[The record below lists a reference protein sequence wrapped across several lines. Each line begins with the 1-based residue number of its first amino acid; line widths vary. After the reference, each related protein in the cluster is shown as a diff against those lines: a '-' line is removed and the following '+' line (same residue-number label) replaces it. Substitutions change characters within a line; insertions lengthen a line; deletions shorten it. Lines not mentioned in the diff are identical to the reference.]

1 MRYIPAKVVFD
12 DLETTY
18 LKGYVQQWDAGGE
31 KRKAIDAATE
41 FDICTVRENDENTR
55 GFRIDYGEGE
65 VSYVSFEGLTQYL
78 LTQGHFKGKQYQMAF
93 KGESE

>member
-18 LKGYVQQWDAGGE
+18 LKDYMQPWDAGGE

-41 FDICTVRENDENTR
+41 FDICTVRENDEIT
-55 GFRIDYGEGE
+55 
-65 VSYVSFEGLTQYL
+65 
-78 LTQGHFKGKQYQMAF
+78 
-93 KGESE
+93 

>member
-18 LKGYVQQWDAGGE
+18 LKDYMQQWDADGE

-41 FDICTVRENDENTR
+41 FDICTVRENERKHERLPHRLWRRR
-55 GFRIDYGEGE
+55 GFVR
-65 VSYVSFEGLTQYL
+65 VV
-78 LTQGHFKGKQYQMAF
+78 
-93 KGESE
+93 